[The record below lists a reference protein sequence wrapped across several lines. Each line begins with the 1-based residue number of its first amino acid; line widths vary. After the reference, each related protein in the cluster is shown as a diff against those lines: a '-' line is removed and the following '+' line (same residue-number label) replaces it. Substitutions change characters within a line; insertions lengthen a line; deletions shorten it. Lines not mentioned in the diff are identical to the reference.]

1 MPIRDWHNTSD
12 IKLPPYYMLQILS
25 QSRQSCLSRFEQR
38 GQVRGA
44 MLLQTPSQTSYY
56 KPAQIVHHH

>member
-12 IKLPPYYMLQILS
+12 IKHPPYYMLHILS
-25 QSRQSCLSRFEQR
+25 QSRQSYLSRFAQH

-44 MLLQTPSQTSYY
+44 MLLQTPSQASYY
-56 KPAQIVHHH
+56 KSE